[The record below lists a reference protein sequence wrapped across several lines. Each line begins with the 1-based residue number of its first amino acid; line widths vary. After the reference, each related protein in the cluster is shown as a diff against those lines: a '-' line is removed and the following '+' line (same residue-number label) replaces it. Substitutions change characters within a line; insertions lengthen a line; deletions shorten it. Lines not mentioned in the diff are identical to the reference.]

1 MMKIKIIVLGIS
13 VFVLIGL
20 SGCDQWLTI
29 QPESQVILK
38 DYWKSQEDVEAVLA
52 SCYNGLITDDN
63 INRMIVWGELRSD
76 NLTIGSNDPG
86 QDMKDILVGK
96 ITSTNSYC
104 NWGGFYTVINYCN
117 SVLHYAPQVIG
128 QDVNFTENHLHRV
141 QSEALTVRALSYFY
155 LLRAFKDVP
164 WIEEPSID
172 NTQNYARPKDTEQ
185 TILNNI
191 IRDLLIAQKYAI
203 TDYGRL
209 DYNKGRITLDAVNS
223 LLADVYLW
231 NQQYDLCAQTCDLVL
246 ADKNLKLVKA
256 VDMIHSVFYQGNS
269 SESIFELQFNGNSQI
284 NHPTQQLYGHGSG
297 GEFTFGQLTLPSALA
312 YFYDVTKGNNLTTGA
327 YSPFNYIVSTTV
339 TEGIDDIRAFEFC
352 FAPGGVISIF
362 KYTGADVIK
371 SLDGTYGYSY
381 RTNSANW
388 IVYRLSDV
396 MLMKAEALVELD
408 GTENL
413 NNALSIVNQTYL
425 RSNPSAD
432 SLRISNYP
440 DKSSMAQL
448 VLRER
453 QRELLFE
460 GKRWFDLVRVSRR
473 EGSTN
478 TLNGFANHKKTESS
492 APLGATV
499 LDAMYM
505 PISKSELDA
514 NPNMVQNEFYRETT
528 TVTK

>member
-1 MMKIKIIVLGIS
+1 MMKIKIVVLGIS
-13 VFVLIGL
+13 VLVLIAL

-76 NLTIGSNDPG
+76 NLSIGSNDPG

-117 SVLHYAPQVIG
+117 SVLHYAPQVID
-128 QDVNFTENHLHRV
+128 QDVNFTEDHLHRV
-141 QSEALTVRALSYFY
+141 QSEALTLRALSYFY
-155 LLRAFKDVP
+155 LLRAFKEVP

-172 NTQNYARPKDTEQ
+172 NTKNYARPKDTEQ
-185 TILNNI
+185 TIINNI
-191 IRDLLIAQKYAI
+191 IRDLLMAQKYAI

-231 NQQYDLCAQTCDLVL
+231 NQQYDLCVQTCDLVL

-256 VDMIHSVFYQGNS
+256 VDMYSSVFYKGNS

-284 NHPTQQLYGHGSG
+284 NHPTQQLYGQGAG
-297 GEFTFGQLTLPSALA
+297 TKFIFGQLSLSSALA
-312 YFYDVTKGNNLTTGA
+312 YFINDKGKLQTGA
-327 YSPFNYIVSTTV
+327 YSPFNYIVSPTV

-362 KYTGADVIK
+362 KYTGSFVTKNTDR
-371 SLDGTYGYSY
+371 TYNYSY

-388 IVYRLSDV
+388 IVYKLSDV
-396 MLMKAEALVELD
+396 MLMKAEALIELD
-408 GTENL
+408 GTENRS
-413 NNALSIVNQTYL
+413 NALSMVNRTYL
-425 RSNPSAD
+425 RSNTSAD

-473 EGSTN
+473 EGSTS
-478 TLNGFANHKKTESS
+478 TLNGFANHKKADNS

-499 LDAMYM
+499 MDAMYM

-514 NPNMVQNEFYRETT
+514 NTKMVQNEFYRETT